1 MITLCTGDMVDTA
14 TNTVIMRAND
24 TSVRVQGVSG
34 KISTVYFDEDDD
46 DDDDDDDDEQEDFGD
61 DNEDV
66 LSFEVE
72 SLQERNSTGKPGF
85 LFVKEFIGRGRE
97 KDFLLWERSQVGCIV
112 D

>member
-1 MITLCTGDMVDTA
+1 MITLCTGDMVDPA
-14 TNTVIMRAND
+14 TNTVIMRGNE

-34 KISTVYFDEDDD
+34 KISTVHFDQDD

-72 SLQERNSTGKPGF
+72 SLQERNSAGRPAF
-85 LFVKEFIGRGRE
+85 LFVKGFIGRRRGE
-97 KDFLLWERSQVGCIV
+97 ELLLWEGSEVGCILT
-112 D
+112 